1 VTARL
6 VVSISGLGGSPLDA
20 SANMAAELDRRGVPL
35 SVLTTPKRLAEAPA
49 VTDWLRARTELG
61 DALLM
66 HGFDTCG
73 GGRAHHG
80 WRLLGTAMLPAHE
93 TRLRLIAVRGAL
105 AQLDLAA
112 AGFCSTGAAVPA
124 ATLEVM
130 RDSGF
135 RVCAEPGGV
144 RDLGSG
150 GFVSGRVIGSDFG
163 LGPWATGAQPW
174 RARALVLTAARAAR
188 LGRLVRLRVSA
199 ADLEWPGMVQAVLDA
214 VDIALHHGATGATY
228 ATLVAPV
235 VPAPRTRHTVRTTVR
250 PSADPVD
257 AVDQTAQTSVS
268 SPVGTTVTDVPTGA
282 SCSSQK

>member
-35 SVLTTPKRLAEAPA
+35 SLLTTPKRLAASPA
-49 VTDWLRARTELG
+49 VTDWLRARTGQG

-73 GGRAHHG
+73 VRAHHG

-105 AQLDLAA
+105 AQLDLTA

-124 ATLEVM
+124 ATLEVL
-130 RDSGF
+130 RHSGF

-144 RDLGSG
+144 RDLTSG
-150 GFVSGRVIGSDFG
+150 EFVAGRVIESDFG
-163 LGPWATGAQPW
+163 LGPLATGAQPWATGAQPW

-188 LGRLVRLRVSA
+188 LGRLVRLMVSA
-199 ADLEWPGMVQAVLDA
+199 ADLEWPGMAQAVLDA
-214 VDIALHHGATGATY
+214 VDLALHHGAVAATY
-228 ATLVAPV
+228 ASLFEPV

-250 PSADPVD
+250 PVD
-257 AVDQTAQTSVS
+257 AVDAQTSVS
-268 SPVGTTVTDVPTGA
+268 
-282 SCSSQK
+282 